1 MNCSRF
7 PALTTKYLNLTQSL
21 MYFACQYVNAIEV
34 LIFHYTTDVE
44 VKLLWFT
51 KVLEPIGSTE
61 STTDPL
67 MSSYFNVCT
76 ALDLLAFLLQVLP
89 QQVVLNG
96 FRGLHKGVGMCM
108 TCGNTKV
115 VRFVHGLITKL
126 VTMFPTDLGKG

>member
-1 MNCSRF
+1 MW
-7 PALTTKYLNLTQSL
+7 
-21 MYFACQYVNAIEV
+21 
-34 LIFHYTTDVE
+34 
-44 VKLLWFT
+44 KLLWFT

-96 FRGLHKGVGMCM
+96 FRGLH
-108 TCGNTKV
+108 
-115 VRFVHGLITKL
+115 
-126 VTMFPTDLGKG
+126 